1 MRYNP
6 SWVNVVHFSVE
17 LVEECSPLVAFRYHL
32 LQKERIFM
40 AGDCSFDIV
49 SQFDEQELVNAIDQ
63 TRREVLTRYDLKDTK
78 TEIVHNKDNITF
90 VTDSSLTL
98 KNVRDILETKAVR
111 RGLSLKIFKPGKEE
125 NAAGGKVR
133 QVIQLQQG
141 LSQELAKQ
149 ISKQI
154 RDEYPKVRPQIQGDA
169 IRVVAKS
176 RDELQAVIALLKQKD
191 YPVALQYI
199 NYRG

>member
-1 MRYNP
+1 
-6 SWVNVVHFSVE
+6 
-17 LVEECSPLVAFRYHL
+17 
-32 LQKERIFM
+32 M

-63 TRREVLTRYDLKDTK
+63 TRREVSTRFDLKDTK
-78 TEIVHNKDNITF
+78 TEIVHGKDTMTIT
-90 VTDSSLTL
+90 TDSNMTL
-98 KNVRDILETKAVR
+98 KSVRDILETKAVR
-111 RGLSLKIFKPGKEE
+111 RSLSLKIFDYGKEE

-133 QVIQLQQG
+133 QEITLRQG
-141 LSQELAKQ
+141 LNQDLAKQ
-149 ISKQI
+149 ISKHI
-154 RDEYPKVRPQIQGDA
+154 RDKYPKVRPQIQGDA
-169 IRVVAKS
+169 IRVSAKS

>member
-1 MRYNP
+1 
-6 SWVNVVHFSVE
+6 
-17 LVEECSPLVAFRYHL
+17 
-32 LQKERIFM
+32 M

-63 TRREVLTRYDLKDTK
+63 TRREVQTRYDLKDTR
-78 TEIVHNKDNITF
+78 TEITLNKDNVTIL
-90 VTDSSLTL
+90 TDSTLSL
-98 KNVRDILETKAVR
+98 KNVRDILETKAIR

-125 NAAGGKVR
+125 PAAGSKVR

-141 LSQELAKQ
+141 ITQELAKE
-149 ISKQI
+149 ISKYI
-154 RDEYPKVRPQIQGDA
+154 RDNYPKVRPQIQGDA
-169 IRVVAKS
+169 VRVTAKS

-191 YPVALQYI
+191 YPVALQFI

>member
-1 MRYNP
+1 
-6 SWVNVVHFSVE
+6 
-17 LVEECSPLVAFRYHL
+17 
-32 LQKERIFM
+32 M

-63 TRREVLTRYDLKDTK
+63 TRREVSTRFDLKDTK
-78 TEIVHNKDNITF
+78 TEIVHTKDAITI

-98 KNVRDILETKAVR
+98 KSVRDILETKAVR
-111 RGLSLKIFKPGKEE
+111 RGLSLKIFNAGKEE
-125 NAAGGKVR
+125 NAAGSKVR

-141 LSQELAKQ
+141 LSQDLAKQ
-149 ISKQI
+149 ISKHI
-154 RDEYPKVRPQIQGDA
+154 RDAYPKVRPQIQGDA
-169 IRVVAKS
+169 VRVVAKS
-176 RDELQAVIALLKQKD
+176 RDELQAVIALIKQKD

>member
-1 MRYNP
+1 
-6 SWVNVVHFSVE
+6 
-17 LVEECSPLVAFRYHL
+17 
-32 LQKERIFM
+32 M

-63 TRREVLTRYDLKDTK
+63 TRREVSTRYDLKDTK
-78 TEIVHNKDNITF
+78 TEIVHNKDNITI
-90 VTDSSLTL
+90 VTDSELTL
-98 KNVRDILETKAVR
+98 KSVRDILETKAIR

-141 LSQELAKQ
+141 LAQDLAKE
-149 ISKQI
+149 ISKSI
-154 RDEYPKVRPQIQGDA
+154 REAYPKVRPQIQGDA

-176 RDELQAVIALLKQKD
+176 RDELQSVITLLKQKD

>member
-1 MRYNP
+1 
-6 SWVNVVHFSVE
+6 
-17 LVEECSPLVAFRYHL
+17 
-32 LQKERIFM
+32 M

-49 SQFDEQELVNAIDQ
+49 SQFDGQELVNALDQ
-63 TRREVLTRYDLKDTK
+63 TRREVSTRYDLKDTK
-78 TEIVHNKDNITF
+78 TEIVQSKDTITI

-98 KNVRDILETKAVR
+98 RNVRDILETKAIR

-125 NAAGGKVR
+125 SAAGGRIR
-133 QVIQLQQG
+133 QDIELQRG
-141 LSQELAKQ
+141 LSQELAKE
-149 ISKQI
+149 ISKHI
-154 RDEYPKVRPQIQGDA
+154 RDAYPKVRPQIQGEA
-169 IRVVAKS
+169 IRVMAKS